1 MYISK
6 SFIPIL
12 KNNPSEAKIKSHQ
25 LMLRV
30 GMIKQ
35 SLAGIYSWLPL
46 GFKVMKKIEQ
56 IVREEQNKIGA
67 QEILMP
73 TIQPSD
79 IWKES
84 GRYDDYGDEMLRIKD
99 RQGREMLYGPTN
111 EELVTDIF
119 RSSVKSYKSLPQ
131 LLYHIQWK
139 FRDEV
144 RPRFG
149 IMRGREFYMKDAY
162 SFDVNDEDAAFSYNK
177 FFFSYLKTFK
187 RLELS
192 AIPMAA
198 DTGPIGGN
206 LSHEF
211 IILADT
217 GESKIFTDKRVF
229 DLDSEGS
236 VMDRQSLQ
244 DLRKKYEQYY
254 AVADEKFNKD
264 EFEEKVSE
272 ENRLIT
278 KGIEVGHIF
287 YFGDKYSKALNAA
300 VDLPGGKK
308 DFVKMGSYGIGV
320 SRLVGAIIEAKYD
333 EKDEI
338 MKWPFSVAPY
348 ELAIIPMINKNDT
361 SALDKANKLFKHFES
376 KNIDT
381 IIDDMDENLSSK
393 IKKFNLIG
401 VPYQIILGKKSDGDL
416 LEFKEIGKDPKSL
429 TIDQITQILTE
440 QKITTIIVT
449 HDSYEAF
456 YLGTKCGIILD
467 EQLKQFDDPYNVYHF
482 PNSVEVV
489 NFLNRGILI
498 PAKVTGENSLES
510 VDLGTITG
518 DFIKHYPKGSEV
530 QLLLQPEDLEHDD
543 QSNLKLEVV
552 DRKFRGTN
560 FIYTLKTMSNKLIPV
575 FVHSHH
581 IHQHQVDEKFGIKRP
596 INIDHIVCF

>member
-35 SLAGIYSWLPL
+35 SSAGIYSWLPL

-73 TIQPSD
+73 TIQSSE

-99 RQGREMLYGPTN
+99 RQDREMLYGPTN

-119 RSSVKSYKSLPQ
+119 RSSIKSYKSLPQ

-149 IMRGREFYMKDAY
+149 IMRCREFYMKDAY
-162 SFDVNDEDAAFSYNK
+162 SFDINDEEAVYSYNK
-177 FFFSYLKTFK
+177 FFLSYLKTFK
-187 RLELS
+187 RLELT

-217 GESKIFTDKRVF
+217 GESKIFTDKRIF
-229 DLDSEGS
+229 DLNSDGS
-236 VMDRQSLQ
+236 VLEKKSLE

-254 AVADEKFNKD
+254 SVTDEKFNK
-264 EFEEKVSE
+264 EKFEKEVSE

-287 YFGDKYSKALNAA
+287 YFGDKYSKPLNAA
-300 VDLPGGKK
+300 VDLPEGKK

-333 EKDEI
+333 AKEEI
-338 MKWPFSVAPY
+338 MKWPFAVAPY
-348 ELAIIPMINKNDT
+348 ELAILPMINKNDT
-361 SALDKANKLFKHFES
+361 TALDNSKRIFKHFEQN
-376 KNIDT
+376 NIDT

-401 VPYQIILGKKSDGDL
+401 VPYQIIIGKKSEGDL
-416 LEFKEIGKDPKSL
+416 FEFKEIGKDPQNL
-429 TIDQITQILTE
+429 TLDQITKILTK
-440 QKITTIIVT
+440 QK
-449 HDSYEAF
+449 
-456 YLGTKCGIILD
+456 
-467 EQLKQFDDPYNVYHF
+467 
-482 PNSVEVV
+482 
-489 NFLNRGILI
+489 
-498 PAKVTGENSLES
+498 
-510 VDLGTITG
+510 
-518 DFIKHYPKGSEV
+518 
-530 QLLLQPEDLEHDD
+530 
-543 QSNLKLEVV
+543 
-552 DRKFRGTN
+552 
-560 FIYTLKTMSNKLIPV
+560 
-575 FVHSHH
+575 
-581 IHQHQVDEKFGIKRP
+581 EK
-596 INIDHIVCF
+596 N

>member
-12 KNNPSEAKIKSHQ
+12 KDIPSEAKIKSHQ

-35 SLAGIYSWLPL
+35 SSAGIYSWLPL

-73 TIQPSD
+73 TIQSSE

-84 GRYDDYGDEMLRIKD
+84 GRYDDYGEEMLRIKD
-99 RQGREMLYGPTN
+99 RQNREMLYGPTN

-139 FRDEV
+139 FRDEI

-162 SFDVNDEDAAFSYNK
+162 SFDISDEEAFFSYNK
-177 FFFSYLKTFK
+177 FFISYLRTFK
-187 RLELS
+187 RLGLT

-211 IILADT
+211 IILAET

-229 DLDSEGS
+229 DVETGDIE
-236 VMDRQSLQ
+236 VEKKSLE
-244 DLRKKYEQYY
+244 DLRKKYEQFYS
-254 AVADEKFNKD
+254 VTDEKFNKE
-264 EFEEKVSE
+264 EFEKTVAED
-272 ENRLIT
+272 NRLIT

-287 YFGDKYSKALNAA
+287 YFGDKYSKPMNAS

-320 SRLVGAIIEAKYD
+320 SRLVGAIIEAKFD
-333 EKDEI
+333 EKNEI
-338 MKWPFSVAPY
+338 MKWPISVAPY
-348 ELAIIPMINKNDT
+348 DLIIIPMINKNDN
-361 SALDKANKLFKHFES
+361 SALIKAENIFSELAAN
-376 KNIDT
+376 NIDA
-381 IIDDMDENLSSK
+381 IIDDTDENFSSK
-393 IKKFNLIG
+393 IKKSNLIG
-401 VPYQIILGKKSDGDL
+401 APFQIIIGKKSEGDTF
-416 LEFKEIGKDPKSL
+416 EFKETGNEAQNLPLKEIIK
-429 TIDQITQILTE
+429 IIT
-440 QKITTIIVT
+440 K
-449 HDSYEAF
+449 
-456 YLGTKCGIILD
+456 
-467 EQLKQFDDPYNVYHF
+467 LKVRN
-482 PNSVEVV
+482 
-489 NFLNRGILI
+489 
-498 PAKVTGENSLES
+498 
-510 VDLGTITG
+510 
-518 DFIKHYPKGSEV
+518 
-530 QLLLQPEDLEHDD
+530 
-543 QSNLKLEVV
+543 
-552 DRKFRGTN
+552 
-560 FIYTLKTMSNKLIPV
+560 
-575 FVHSHH
+575 
-581 IHQHQVDEKFGIKRP
+581 
-596 INIDHIVCF
+596 